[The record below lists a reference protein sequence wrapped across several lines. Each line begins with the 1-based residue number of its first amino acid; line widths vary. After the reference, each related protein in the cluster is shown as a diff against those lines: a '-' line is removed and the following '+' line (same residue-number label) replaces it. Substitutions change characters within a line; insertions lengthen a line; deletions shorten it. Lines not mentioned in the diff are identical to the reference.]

1 MKVGMN
7 SEMEKI
13 TLITTDVFL
22 DLLKKLSRLQMVVS

>member
-13 TLITTDVFL
+13 TLISTDVFL
-22 DLLKKLSRLQMVVS
+22 DLLRNFHASRW